1 MRAPAGV
8 SIVAPLTVPPR
19 LPRPNSIAREWEDSA
34 TSYWR
39 VLASRAERRYDRDEE
54 QGVTKQRFSADVAVV
69 GGGPSGLVAALAL
82 AGAGIDILLVA
93 PKPPHPDRRT
103 TALLDGSVETLRRLA
118 VWPKIEA
125 QAAALKFLR
134 LIDATQRILRAPE
147 VLFDSAELGLEAFG
161 YNVENETLREALFE
175 TCRQSA
181 KIRIVESSVSVV
193 EPDSDGVDLTIGGE
207 KERVLLVAASD
218 GRKSICRAAA
228 GISTRSRA
236 LPQTAIVL
244 NLTHSEPHNDTST
257 EFHTESGPF
266 TFAPLLGK
274 RSSLVCVVRPEEAE
288 TIRAMDDAA
297 LALEVERRA
306 HSILGKMEA
315 KSARGIF
322 PLGTEIAERFA
333 ANRIA
338 LIGEAA
344 HVLPPIGAQGLNL
357 GIRDAVQLAEQVAN
371 SSGRDP
377 GSDEVLREYDS
388 SRGAD
393 VRGRAMFV
401 DFANRSLMSDF
412 LPLHAARG
420 LGLQLA
426 NRVGFVRRA
435 LMRQGLGPANSDRHF
450 ARGDLP

>member
-1 MRAPAGV
+1 
-8 SIVAPLTVPPR
+8 
-19 LPRPNSIAREWEDSA
+19 
-34 TSYWR
+34 
-39 VLASRAERRYDRDEE
+39 
-54 QGVTKQRFSADVAVV
+54 VTKRRFSADVAVV
-69 GGGPSGLVAALAL
+69 GGGPSGLVAALAF
-82 AGAGIDILLVA
+82 AAARADILLVA

-103 TALLDGSVETLRRLA
+103 TALLDGSVETLRQLA
-118 VWPKIEA
+118 VWPRIEA
-125 QAAALKFLR
+125 QAAPLKFLR
-134 LIDATQRILRAPE
+134 LIDATRRILRAPE

-161 YNVENETLREALFE
+161 YNVENEKLRAALFE
-175 TCRQSA
+175 ACKQSA
-181 KIRIVESSVSVV
+181 NIRIIESPVSAV
-193 EPDSDGVDLTIGGE
+193 EPADDGVSLTIE
-207 KERVLLVAASD
+207 SERERVLLVAASD
-218 GRKSICRAAA
+218 GRKSTCRAAA
-228 GISTRSRA
+228 GIGTRSRT

-244 NLTHSEPHNDTST
+244 NLTHSEPHGDTST

-306 HSILGKMEA
+306 HSILGKMEV

-322 PLGTEIAERFA
+322 PLGTELADRFA
-333 ANRIA
+333 AKRIA

-357 GIRDAVQLAEQVAN
+357 GIRDAVQLAELV
-371 SSGRDP
+371 SDSRSGDP
-377 GSDEVLREYDS
+377 GADELLHEYDR
-388 SRGAD
+388 SRSAD

-420 LGLQLA
+420 FGLQLA

-435 LMRQGLGPANSDRHF
+435 LMRQGLGPAGSRSRF
-450 ARGDLP
+450 ARGDQL

>member
-1 MRAPAGV
+1 M
-8 SIVAPLTVPPR
+8 
-19 LPRPNSIAREWEDSA
+19 
-34 TSYWR
+34 
-39 VLASRAERRYDRDEE
+39 
-54 QGVTKQRFSADVAVV
+54 TKQRFNADVAVV

-82 AGAGIDILLVA
+82 TGAGIDTLLVA

-118 VWPKIEA
+118 VWPRIEA
-125 QAAALKFLR
+125 QAAPLKFLR
-134 LIDATQRILRAPE
+134 LIDATRRILRAPE

-161 YNVENETLREALFE
+161 YNVENETLRTALFE
-175 TCRQSA
+175 ACRQSA
-181 KIRIVESSVSVV
+181 NIRIVESPVSAV
-193 EPDSDGVDLTIGGE
+193 EPNGDGVDLTIGGE
-207 KERVLLVAASD
+207 KERVRLVAASD

-228 GISTRSRA
+228 GIGTQSRA

-244 NLTHSEPHNDTST
+244 NLAHSEPHNDTST

-288 TIRAMDDAA
+288 TIRTMDDAA

-306 HSILGKMEA
+306 HSILGKMEV

-322 PLGTEIAERFA
+322 PLGTEIADRFA

-357 GIRDAVQLAEQVAN
+357 GIRDAMQLAELVADFQ
-371 SSGRDP
+371 SDP
-377 GSDEVLREYDS
+377 GVDELLHEYDR

-435 LMRQGLGPANSDRHF
+435 LMRQGLGPTDGNQRF
-450 ARGDLP
+450 ARDNLL

>member
-1 MRAPAGV
+1 
-8 SIVAPLTVPPR
+8 
-19 LPRPNSIAREWEDSA
+19 
-34 TSYWR
+34 
-39 VLASRAERRYDRDEE
+39 
-54 QGVTKQRFSADVAVV
+54 VTKQRFSADVAVV
-69 GGGPSGLVAALAL
+69 GGGPSGLVAALAF
-82 AGAGIDILLVA
+82 AGAGVDTLLVA

-103 TALLDGSVETLRRLA
+103 TALLDGSVETLRRLG
-118 VWPKIEA
+118 VWPKIDV
-125 QAAALKFLR
+125 QAAPLKFLR

-161 YNVENETLREALFE
+161 YNVENETLREALLAA
-175 TCRQSA
+175 CRQSPN
-181 KIRIVESSVSVV
+181 IRMIEQAASTIA
-193 EPDSDGVDLTIGGE
+193 PDSDGVDLCIGSE
-207 KERVLLVAASD
+207 KERVRLVAASD

-228 GISTRSRA
+228 GIGTRARA

-244 NLTHSEPHNDTST
+244 NLTHTEPHNDTST

-306 HSILGKMEA
+306 HSILGKMEV

-322 PLGTEIAERFA
+322 PLGTEIADRFA
-333 ANRIA
+333 ASRIA

-357 GIRDAVQLAEQVAN
+357 GIRDAMQLAELVADLQ
-371 SSGRDP
+371 GDP
-377 GSDEVLREYDS
+377 GTDEVLHEYDRT
-388 SRGAD
+388 RGPD

-401 DFANRSLMSDF
+401 DFANRSLMSGF

-435 LMRQGLGPANSDRHF
+435 LMRQGLGPASSHTHS
-450 ARGDLP
+450 ARNDLL